1 MGSLRFRERFKLA
14 PGAKLTTFKEQT
26 VMAIVVGAVGAV
38 AIACAQAP
46 TTPQATSTT
55 ATTTT
60 ALPTPQAT
68 STTATTTTA
77 LPLWSQL
84 AHVSFPPGSTVD
96 ADHPGDPQPSMPS
109 GLLTPPP
116 LKPGEGIEVW
126 KVPRPIPD
134 QVADMRRQLPIYATY
149 DGLPWCVEDVVNTKD
164 GSMQW
169 AWGDDHQILQV
180 VVMAP
185 WGKTG
190 RGGPTSDVHIS
201 RHVDTSCQDYL
212 NNQ

>member
-1 MGSLRFRERFKLA
+1 MGSLRFRKRFKLA
-14 PGAKLTTFKEQT
+14 PGAKLTTSKEQT

-38 AIACAQAP
+38 AVACAQAP
-46 TTPQATSTT
+46 TTPQATSTG
-55 ATTTT
+55 
-60 ALPTPQAT
+60 
-68 STTATTTTA
+68 ATTTTA

-126 KVPRPIPD
+126 KVPRPISD
-134 QVADMRRQLPIYATY
+134 EVADMRRQLPINATY

-169 AWGDDHQILQV
+169 AWGDDHQVLQV

-185 WGKTG
+185 WGEAG
-190 RGGPTSDVHIS
+190 QGGPTSDVHIS
-201 RHVDTSCQDYL
+201 RHVDMSCQDYL